1 MKKLVSLIIAM
12 SIFFSINCAI
22 FATNVSY
29 MADFES
35 ADAKFGNST
44 TYSGTKNTAG
54 DYSDF
59 VKPEWV
65 ADGGKENSTGLRI
78 TYKAATWYAGEV
90 FFPIPVAWQ
99 NGADAEYLNFDYN
112 GKGIVNISLSTGSAA
127 TDTLTKGT
135 KYSYKLNADTN
146 GEWQSISIPLSEFK
160 NNGNPVTIANI
171 GCVTFQAGEN
181 RKYNL

>member
-1 MKKLVSLIIAM
+1 
-12 SIFFSINCAI
+12 
-22 FATNVSY
+22 

-78 TYKAATWYAGEV
+78 TYKAATW
-90 FFPIPVAWQ
+90 
-99 NGADAEYLNFDYN
+99 
-112 GKGIVNISLSTGSAA
+112 
-127 TDTLTKGT
+127 
-135 KYSYKLNADTN
+135 
-146 GEWQSISIPLSEFK
+146 
-160 NNGNPVTIANI
+160 
-171 GCVTFQAGEN
+171 
-181 RKYNL
+181 

>member
-1 MKKLVSLIIAM
+1 
-12 SIFFSINCAI
+12 
-22 FATNVSY
+22 

-90 FFPIPVAWQ
+90 FFPIPVVQ
-99 NGADAEYLNFDYN
+99 T
-112 GKGIVNISLSTGSAA
+112 VRMLSTLILITMAKV
-127 TDTLTKGT
+127 L
-135 KYSYKLNADTN
+135 
-146 GEWQSISIPLSEFK
+146 
-160 NNGNPVTIANI
+160 
-171 GCVTFQAGEN
+171 
-181 RKYNL
+181 